1 MIGQYWYHGL
11 VRKYVAVFGTL
22 FNEIN
27 IQRRNSSGNVTE
39 TIKVPLA
46 YGPKQKFLTRIS
58 GDANLD
64 KKVGMQLPR
73 MGFDMTSMAYS
84 PERMLHPLLN
94 RTSKY
99 KGETGVIKSPVPYDF
114 AFALNIF
121 VKNADDGTQIVEQ
134 ILPWFQPEFTVTI
147 NALPTMGIK
156 IDLPIV
162 LGGVNVEDSYEGD
175 FLSRRALIWTLDFTV
190 KGFLY
195 PNIRGKGFGDGSDN
209 ESTKLIRTSIV
220 NFHVIPHVTVPGDID
235 PEYIVLETDNV
246 FGTQRSYLVNE
257 DASKFMTEAVRTDRN
272 KALVKS
278 RITTT
283 VGNVDETSESIEP
296 TETRDFFAEGVEFD
310 PATGLD
316 SSPSLDVQSLGNKN
330 L

>member
-1 MIGQYWYHGL
+1 MC
-11 VRKYVAVFGTL
+11 
-22 FNEIN
+22 
-27 IQRRNSSGNVTE
+27 
-39 TIKVPLA
+39 
-46 YGPKQKFLTRIS
+46 
-58 GDANLD
+58 
-64 KKVGMQLPR
+64 
-73 MGFDMTSMAYS
+73 S
-84 PERMLHPLLN
+84 P
-94 RTSKY
+94 
-99 KGETGVIKSPVPYDF
+99 I
-114 AFALNIF
+114 
-121 VKNADDGTQIVEQ
+121 
-134 ILPWFQPEFTVTI
+134 
-147 NALPTMGIK
+147 
-156 IDLPIV
+156 
-162 LGGVNVEDSYEGD
+162 
-175 FLSRRALIWTLDFTV
+175 DFTV

-257 DASKFMTEAVRTDRN
+257 DDSKFMTEAVRTDRN